1 MFLID
6 DVLVTEELYKEHFI
20 CNLDKCKGA
29 CCWEGDYG
37 APLEEGEIDKIAAD
51 LDNIL
56 EHLDDEGRNHIL
68 ENGFYSYFK
77 GLKKN
82 GTALLKDGRC
92 AFLTM
97 DGGIAKCG
105 IEKANLAGATSFK
118 KPISCHLYPVRVKE
132 QKENG
137 FDVLQYDKWDICS
150 AACEL
155 GEEHKVKIYQFVKDA
170 LIRKYGESFYEQLD
184 SMAQKFSVDS

>member
-6 DVLVTEELYKEHFI
+6 DVLVTEDIYKENFI

-37 APLEEGEIDKIAAD
+37 APLEEDEIDIIEKELKSILPFIDKEGKEKIEKD
-51 LDNIL
+51 
-56 EHLDDEGRNHIL
+56 
-68 ENGFYSYFK
+68 GFFEFFE

-82 GTALLKDGRC
+82 GTALLEDGRC

-97 DGGIAKCG
+97 DQGVAKCG
-105 IEKANLAGATSFK
+105 IEKAYESGATEFK
-118 KPISCHLYPVRVKE
+118 KPISCHLYPIRIKE

-137 FDVLQYDKWDICS
+137 FDILQYDRWEICS
-150 AACEL
+150 AACTL
-155 GEEHKVKIYQFVKDA
+155 GDEKKVRIYQFLKEA
-170 LIRKYGESFYEQLD
+170 LIRKFGNDFYDQL
-184 SMAQKFSVDS
+184 SEMADKF